1 MRRNQAIRLSGRSA
15 RTIEYENVLNS
26 KLSVGEGADIF
37 YIRSGVTIN
46 KYQPEKYMLDMSDQ
60 EWVSRYTDWAKEG
73 VSNDG
78 KIVQFQTW
86 SVDGWGI
93 LQQGHF

>member
-1 MRRNQAIRLSGRSA
+1 
-15 RTIEYENVLNS
+15 
-26 KLSVGEGADIF
+26 
-37 YIRSGVTIN
+37 
-46 KYQPEKYMLDMSDQ
+46 MLDMSDQ

-86 SVDGWGI
+86 SVDGLGNPV
-93 LQQGHF
+93 